1 MGMPS
6 SFLENLF
13 SVEDRIVLVTGA
25 SRGIGIA
32 LATAF
37 SKAGS
42 RVFGLGR
49 TRQISKSKN
58 FLYKS
63 LDINDQSSFKDYCI
77 EITKKWGKINVLINA
92 AGISVAANEQVG
104 SEVFEKIVDTNLSAT
119 FRCCE
124 IASEFM
130 DQGGSII
137 NITSI
142 ASKLGF
148 PGNPGYQASKAGLAA
163 VSRALACDL
172 AERYIRVNSITPG
185 YIRTEM
191 TRASYEN
198 ESLRKQRSNRMII
211 QRWGEVNDLTG
222 AAIYLASDASAYVTG
237 SEIVV
242 DGGWSIKGM

>member
-1 MGMPS
+1 MPRS
-6 SFLENLF
+6 YLEELF

-25 SRGIGIA
+25 SRGIGLA
-32 LATAF
+32 LACAF
-37 SKAGS
+37 SKAGAK
-42 RVFGLGR
+42 VFGLGR
-49 TRQISKSKN
+49 TRQISKSNN

-63 LDINDQSSFKDYCI
+63 LDITDQVCFKDYCI
-77 EITKKWGKINVLINA
+77 EITEKWNRINVLINA

-104 SEVFEKIVDTNLSAT
+104 TGLFEKMVDTNLTAT

-130 DQGGSII
+130 DQGGAII

-172 AERYIRVNSITPG
+172 AERSIRVNSITPG
-185 YIRTEM
+185 YIRTSM
-191 TRASYEN
+191 TRASYKN
-198 ESLRKQRSNRMII
+198 ETLRKQRSNRMII
-211 QRWGEVNDLTG
+211 QRWGEVDDLTG

-237 SEIVV
+237 SEIIV
-242 DGGWSIKGM
+242 DGGWSIKGL